1 MPLFRPKHRGTR
13 RERRNLPFTEKEDFS
28 TALEMTSF
36 YNIIV
41 PCRASFGGS
50 VLDNARILSYNVFVF
65 LRRTLFSHART
76 IRNFGLDVLLSI
88 LSLISGLGVLM
99 IGMKMLSEGLER
111 SAGKGMRKLFGKI
124 SDNRFAGVGV
134 GAVATVL
141 VNSSAATTVMVIGF
155 VNAGLMTLVQATA
168 IIMGANIGTTL
179 TGIIVAL
186 SGFSLSGFMG
196 VLAFI
201 GVAVGM
207 IPKTLP

>member
-1 MPLFRPKHRGTR
+1 M
-13 RERRNLPFTEKEDFS
+13 
-28 TALEMTSF
+28 
-36 YNIIV
+36 

-124 SDNRFAGVGV
+124 SN
-134 GAVATVL
+134 TVL
-141 VNSSAATTVMVIGF
+141 PA
-155 VNAGLMTLVQATA
+155 
-168 IIMGANIGTTL
+168 
-179 TGIIVAL
+179 
-186 SGFSLSGFMG
+186 
-196 VLAFI
+196 
-201 GVAVGM
+201 
-207 IPKTLP
+207 